1 MGCPALAAPTSPLV
15 AALAAAHRRNAW
27 RLRLDTGD
35 VEKQFETV
43 PPEV

>member
-1 MGCPALAAPTSPLV
+1 LE

-35 VEKQFETV
+35 MEKEFATV
-43 PPEV
+43 PPGV